1 MKKTKKLGKAMNL
14 ANKNCSEILKSLG
27 LGVTLIN
34 NEETHESVE
43 IRGIFLKGTTEKIKS
58 Q

>member
-1 MKKTKKLGKAMNL
+1 MNL